1 MHPPI
6 ALIPESRIDREL
18 DKLLQVPVPYN
29 LRRYFPYAEL
39 GSQRFVLLLYTLFR
53 RGLDAGWYKGEFD
66 ALGMTASTAH
76 LGRMLLL
83 GQQGK
88 WKGLVSVRQMPGAL
102 SEPDLAR
109 EIIAV
114 VLTWISGRLPVA
126 EAGPIRLFLALSG
139 RLQPAA
145 EQMAARFPQSLLAQE
160 KLRDWA
166 LEVMESQD
174 MGPFNQ
180 PADTLE
186 ELERR
191 LLRCELELVLPAHMD
206 QRLAEHPDIKSLFF
220 GVEMVS
226 SEQMLRTILGRG
238 EWSEMPP
245 DQRSDLARRVESAD
259 PERAFSLGL
268 FRFLGYPREFIQH
281 LLSESRLRETL
292 LKGAELRAELGYA
305 VLDFLHEK
313 TVLVTQVL
321 LSDAP
326 GKASDPARQA
336 VLPYVFSRIIIKY
349 IITINSQVLL
359 ELARSGAQR
368 HFYEQADLH
377 LIKSDLL
384 QQASWLAS
392 GELPLPV
399 HGEAR
404 ETRRMELLREAAL
417 ECPDPQ
423 ELSRRFDRDWEAL
436 QPVVRAAEKKM
447 ISLLP
452 RDPLL
457 VLEGFSA
464 LGSSGRLENMLQ
476 RLRSRFGGG
485 GLGQQ

>member
-1 MHPPI
+1 MLPPI
-6 ALIPESRIDREL
+6 ALIPENRIDREL

-29 LRRYFPYAEL
+29 LRRYFPYTEL

-53 RGLDAGWYKGEFD
+53 RGLEAGWYKGEYD
-66 ALGMTASTAH
+66 ALAMTASTAH

-83 GQQGK
+83 GQHGK
-88 WKGLVSVRQMPGAL
+88 WKGLVCTRQMQGAL

-114 VLTWISGRLPVA
+114 VLTWISGSLPVEKA
-126 EAGPIRLFLALSG
+126 EPVRLFLALSG

-145 EQMAARFPQSLLAQE
+145 EQLAAGFPQSLLQQE
-160 KLRDWA
+160 RLRNWTG
-166 LEVMESQD
+166 EVIESQGH
-174 MGPFNQ
+174 GPF
-180 PADTLE
+180 ADPEQMYADLE
-186 ELERR
+186 HL
-191 LLRCELELVLPAHMD
+191 LLRSELELILPAHMD

-226 SEQMLRTILGRG
+226 SEQLLRTILGRF
-238 EWSEMPP
+238 EWSEMPA
-245 DQRSDLARRVESAD
+245 DQRGDLARRVEGAD
-259 PERAFSLGL
+259 PERSFSLGL

-313 TVLVTQVL
+313 TLLVTQIL
-321 LSDAP
+321 LSDAA
-326 GKASDPARQA
+326 GKPSDPARQA

-368 HFYEQADLH
+368 HFYEQADLN

-392 GELPLPV
+392 GDLPLPV
-399 HGEAR
+399 HGDVR
-404 ETRRMELLREAAL
+404 ELRRMELLKEAAL

-423 ELSRRFDRDWEAL
+423 ELSRRFDQDWEAL

-464 LGSSGRLENMLQ
+464 LGSSGRLESMLQ
-476 RLRSRFGGG
+476 RLRARFGGAG
-485 GLGQQ
+485 